1 MFLFYLFNIMA
12 LTLNQFLLLVITI
25 AVVVAVTFLAF
36 FLAQVRRTAREGE
49 ETLIEI
55 KSLIRS
61 LEETRR
67 KANKNL
73 DGFNEI
79 LEASKKAVIGLSE
92 ISWILLSAKAIKPS
106 SKYWP
111 LIFPLLRLGWRQL
124 KKRKEGKNVK

>member
-1 MFLFYLFNIMA
+1 MFLFYLLNIMP

-36 FLAQVRRTAREGE
+36 FLAQVRRTAKEGE

-55 KSLIRS
+55 RSLVRS
-61 LEETRR
+61 LEETSK

-73 DGFNEI
+73 DGFNGV

-92 ISWILLSAKAIKPS
+92 ISWFLLSAKAIKPS

-111 LIFPLLRLGWRQL
+111 LVFPLLRAVWRHL
-124 KKRKEGKNVK
+124 KKRKEDKNVK

>member
-55 KSLIRS
+55 KSLVRT
-61 LEETRR
+61 LEETSR
-67 KANKNL
+67 KVNKNL

-79 LEASKKAVIGLSE
+79 LVSSKKAVIGLSE
-92 ISWILLSAKAIKPS
+92 ISWFLSAKVIKPS

-111 LIFPLLRLGWRQL
+111 LLFPLLRVGWRQL

>member
-55 KSLIRS
+55 KSLVRN
-61 LEETRR
+61 LEETSR
-67 KANKNL
+67 KVNKNL

-79 LEASKKAVIGLSE
+79 LVSSKKAVIGLSE
-92 ISWILLSAKAIKPS
+92 ISWVLLSAKAIKPS

-111 LIFPLLRLGWRQL
+111 LLFPLLRVGWRQL

>member
-1 MFLFYLFNIMA
+1 MA

-55 KSLIRS
+55 KSLVRN
-61 LEETRR
+61 LEETSR
-67 KANKNL
+67 KVNKNL
-73 DGFNEI
+73 DGFNDI

-92 ISWILLSAKAIKPS
+92 ISWVLLSAKAIKPS

-111 LIFPLLRLGWRQL
+111 MLFPLLRLGWRQL

>member
-55 KSLIRS
+55 KSLVRN
-61 LEETRR
+61 LEETSR
-67 KANKNL
+67 KVNKNL

-79 LEASKKAVIGLSE
+79 LVSSKKVVIGLSE
-92 ISWILLSAKAIKPS
+92 ISWFLSAKVIKPS

-111 LIFPLLRLGWRQL
+111 LLFPLLRVGWRQL

>member
-1 MFLFYLFNIMA
+1 MA

-25 AVVVAVTFLAF
+25 TVVVAVIFLAF

-55 KSLIRS
+55 KSLVRN
-61 LEETRR
+61 LEETSR

-73 DGFNEI
+73 DAFNDI
-79 LEASKKAVIGLSE
+79 LEASKKAVISLSE
-92 ISWILLSAKAIKPS
+92 ISWVLLSAKAIKPS

-111 LIFPLLRLGWRQL
+111 LLLPLLRVGWRQL

>member
-1 MFLFYLFNIMA
+1 MA